1 MRRLISQE
9 PGHVTVARKYICD
22 GTEQRDLCTMYTFK
36 SATTSVLTGLSKANI
51 FVIKISKESQHECV
65 FVKSEGLSVF

>member
-1 MRRLISQE
+1 M
-9 PGHVTVARKYICD
+9 TVARKYICD
-22 GTEQRDLCTMYTFK
+22 GTEKRDFCTMYTFK
-36 SATTSVLTGLSKANI
+36 SATITSVLTGLSKSNI